1 MDRLQQANST
11 LAGLPSADEEAI
23 AAVIHADTLAFQQE
37 DFDAWADLWV
47 HDARARDVSIS
58 NTAGLSVVSGWTE
71 IAANMKRVFDL
82 GMSCKLVDF
91 GQTNMQITISG
102 DTAWAVFDSWSDFG
116 NGERGECFETRV
128 LERQGGRWKFIYSSF
143 VLNHRDGP
151 DGIVVG
157 LDSTGQ
163 IINSGPLTLDALN
176 DHPILTVSAGRLR
189 AHRRDWDR
197 ALQQAIAEAGR
208 HHGFFETMK
217 HANDLGGLP
226 QYPVVLGQSDDGG
239 VAVVHFAIRDCATY
253 VRLNADEVLD
263 RRLNYAKMVFG
274 LSDGQLRVA
283 RQIALGE
290 SLKGAAQNLGIAT
303 NTARTHLARLFEKTG
318 VNNQPALVRLLLSV
332 G

>member
-1 MDRLQQANST
+1 MNKMQRTTTIPPAVAVT
-11 LAGLPSADEEAI
+11 DEESI
-23 AAVIHADTLAFQQE
+23 AAVIRAETLAFQRE
-37 DFDAWADLWV
+37 DFEAWADCWV

-58 NTAGLSVVSGWTE
+58 STAGLSVVSGWTE
-71 IAANMKRVFDL
+71 IAANMKRVFDRGL
-82 GMSCKLVDF
+82 SCKLVDF
-91 GQTNMQITISG
+91 GQQNMQITISG
-102 DTAWAVFDSWSDFG
+102 DTAWAVFDSWSVYR

-128 LERQGGRWKFIYSSF
+128 LERHEGRWKLIYSSF
-143 VLNHRDGP
+143 VLNRIDGP
-151 DGIVVG
+151 DGVFVG
-157 LDSTGQ
+157 LDASGQ
-163 IINSGPLTLDALN
+163 IIHSTPVAIDALK

-189 AHRRDWDR
+189 AHRREWDR

-217 HANDLGGLP
+217 HACDSGGMP
-226 QYPVVLGQSDDGG
+226 HFPIVLGQSDGGG
-239 VAVVHFAIRDCATY
+239 VAVVHVSIRDCATY
-253 VRLNADEVLD
+253 VRINAEDILD
-263 RRLNYAKMVFG
+263 RRLKYAKMVFG

-290 SLKGAAQNLGIAT
+290 SLKSAAHNLGISA